1 MFKIVSNLSQ
11 SIFLLL
17 FFLNTNVYSQTLGEL
32 LEKILKK
39 DESINSSKIAIDKA
53 NNDLSSVFSAFTPKI
68 DLSMPIGNEK
78 LINND
83 AVNTDL
89 DYYEFSAKITQN
101 IYDFGNS
108 TSKYKNAKNKIEIAQ
123 ISKNNVISNKI
134 FEAITAYLGYIK
146 AYEAESGIRVDAV
159 LLDYL
164 DLMMPVSVKVSAENL
179 FIKDKYVSEE
189 LRNFAME
196 SQYLFA
202 TASQLNR
209 GAVDEIE
216 FDHSHISGGLS
227 KVQTADNVI
236 GIFSSRAMRE
246 RGRVQIQ
253 FMKTRSSSAVGTKLD
268 LAFDIDSLRIEDL
281 DEQET
286 EEQSAQTIYDKL
298 KNKSNTV
305 DVVNTTVEK
314 AVDSQD
320 RLRSLLKKMD

>member
-11 SIFLLL
+11 GIFLLL

-53 NNDLSSVFSAFTPKI
+53 NNDLSSVFSTFTPKI
-68 DLSMPIGNEK
+68 DLSIPVGNEK

-146 AYEAESGIRVDAV
+146 AYEV
-159 LLDYL
+159 LEYAKNQ
-164 DLMMPVSVKVSAENL
+164 KV
-179 FIKDKYVSEE
+179 E
-189 LRNFAME
+189 L
-196 SQYLFA
+196 
-202 TASQLNR
+202 
-209 GAVDEIE
+209 
-216 FDHSHISGGLS
+216 
-227 KVQTADNVI
+227 
-236 GIFSSRAMRE
+236 
-246 RGRVQIQ
+246 GR
-253 FMKTRSSSAVGTKLD
+253 
-268 LAFDIDSLRIEDL
+268 
-281 DEQET
+281 
-286 EEQSAQTIYDKL
+286 
-298 KNKSNTV
+298 
-305 DVVNTTVEK
+305 
-314 AVDSQD
+314 
-320 RLRSLLKKMD
+320 